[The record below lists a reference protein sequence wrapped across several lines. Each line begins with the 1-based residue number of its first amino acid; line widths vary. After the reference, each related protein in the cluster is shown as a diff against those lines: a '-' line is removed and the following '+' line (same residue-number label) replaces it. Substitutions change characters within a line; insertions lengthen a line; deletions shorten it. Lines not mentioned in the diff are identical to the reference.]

1 MNTNTLILSP
11 RKPRNPLVAA
21 AHMRQAGRHEAAG
34 HGARQQA
41 AQALRRELGRLRNHS
56 P

>member
-1 MNTNTLILSP
+1 MNTRTLTLSS

-21 AHMRQAGRHEAAG
+21 ARVRQAGRHETAG

>member
-1 MNTNTLILSP
+1 MNTTLILSS

-21 AHMRQAGRHEAAG
+21 ARMRHAGRHETPG
-34 HGARQQA
+34 HSVRQQA